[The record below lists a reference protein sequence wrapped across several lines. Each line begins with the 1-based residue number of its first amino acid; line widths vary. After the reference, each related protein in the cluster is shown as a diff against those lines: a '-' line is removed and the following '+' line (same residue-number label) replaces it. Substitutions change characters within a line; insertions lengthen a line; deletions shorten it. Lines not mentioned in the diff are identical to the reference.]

1 MAWPESTR
9 LRDAW
14 QEVTSQLADLTQHL
28 LKELLPE
35 QGANQLQ
42 RWDLS
47 QNSQSAYQRWYIFA
61 TFDVGHTETTH
72 HPTLQPNNLM
82 TLQQYPMTL

>member
-28 LKELLPE
+28 LTELLPE

-47 QNSQSAYQRWYIFA
+47 QNMFP
-61 TFDVGHTETTH
+61 TFDVGHTGIKYH
-72 HPTLQPNNLM
+72 LTLQPNYLM
-82 TLQQYPMTL
+82 TP